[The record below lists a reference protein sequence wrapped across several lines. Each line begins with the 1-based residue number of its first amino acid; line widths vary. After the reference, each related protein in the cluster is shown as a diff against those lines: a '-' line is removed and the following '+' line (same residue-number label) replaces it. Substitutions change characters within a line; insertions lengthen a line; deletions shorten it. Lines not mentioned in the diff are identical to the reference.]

1 MTLRESARRL
11 EIGLG
16 LGMAACLLWTLL
28 DAVGMAALLRL
39 GLPPGK
45 LAIALVTTTRLLSLW
60 LSVGLASLV
69 AGIMLV
75 SAPAVLGM
83 AIVGVAVGF
92 RAAVYLL
99 AGTLDPPWRSL
110 SEGLVLAAGVVLSGG
125 LSFWAI
131 GFGGRW
137 VARRARG
144 GGEPK
149 PG

>member
-28 DAVGMAALLRL
+28 EAVGMAALLRL
-39 GLPPGK
+39 GLSPGT
-45 LAIALVTTTRLLSLW
+45 LAVALVTGIRLLSLW
-60 LSVGLASLV
+60 LSVGLASLLLGV
-69 AGIMLV
+69 MLV
-75 SAPAVLGM
+75 SARPALGV

-92 RAAVYLL
+92 RAAVYFL

-110 SEGLVLAAGVVLSGG
+110 PEGLLLALGVLISVGW
-125 LSFWAI
+125 SFWMI
-131 GFGGRW
+131 RLGGRW
-137 VARRARG
+137 AARRAQG